1 MCVQPARLAWGRVRY
16 LLALVALVGLALLGS
31 AGPAVAHNEL
41 IGSDPPDGST
51 MATSPAQVRLI
62 FDLPVKPGFS
72 TVTVTGPNN
81 SQWQAGPPAEA
92 GAVVSAPVR
101 ALGPAGQYTIA
112 YQVLSADGHPVR
124 GVVRFTLTTAGSGAA
139 AASPAPSGTD
149 RSGPVAA
156 GPVASGT
163 ASSDGTP
170 VWPWLAGTGALL
182 VVGVVV
188 ALRVG
193 RSA

>member
-1 MCVQPARLAWGRVRY
+1 MRY
-16 LLALVALVGLALLGS
+16 LLALVTLVGLALLAG

-41 IGSDPPDGST
+41 IGSDPPDGAT
-51 MATSPAQVRLI
+51 VATSPAQVRLT
-62 FDLPVKPGFS
+62 FDLPLKPGFS
-72 TVTVTGPNN
+72 IVTVTGPHS

-124 GVVRFTLTTAGSGAA
+124 GAVHFTLTTPG
-139 AASPAPSGTD
+139 
-149 RSGPVAA
+149 
-156 GPVASGT
+156 SGT
-163 ASSDGTP
+163 AAAPPASSGTAESGTAVSGTAVSGSASPDDTP
-170 VWPWLAGTGALL
+170 VWPWLAGAGVLL
-182 VVGVVV
+182 AAGVVV